1 MNNRNFDRMT
11 QNEKK
16 QRFKK
21 AVDDYDRGYLETDG
35 EVLRTVIS
43 VRVEE
48 ALDDAGRTFDEF
60 SENQKSLIFEA
71 ARENLNL
78 EHYMNPD
85 FSENHMKF
93 IMEQEKAGRNVKW
106 LPIGMNLHRDIA
118 GNPLTDMQIEI
129 LKRRML
135 RAEKKESVIDDLN
148 NKRNNIKKNPK
159 TNNNAKEK
167 GERKYGSTDQI

>member
-93 IMEQEKAGRNVKW
+93 IMEHGSMAVKIRYKGYLKA
-106 LPIGMNLHRDIA
+106 LADIKNKKSA
-118 GNPLTDMQIEI
+118 SST
-129 LKRRML
+129 
-135 RAEKKESVIDDLN
+135 KESVLEKLKSMKDRDFSMNIPVGEEPDD
-148 NKRNNIKKNPK
+148 
-159 TNNNAKEK
+159 E
-167 GERKYGSTDQI
+167 